1 MCGSRDRSDDRTSYL
16 IRQKKNLNS
25 SARASFQPRIS
36 VVEGVFEKWKH
47 ESIVNAHIY
56 VCVYVNCPLLLY
68 LLIKLDIS
76 RCNEQ
81 RRTALTQLALTFMTG
96 QTNIFSVLIGPL
108 DTSKRCR
115 YYLYFLF
122 RMLYLKRILNLP
134 CELERDNNIFFLV

>member
-1 MCGSRDRSDDRTSYL
+1 MCGSRDRSDDLTSYL

-36 VVEGVFEKWKH
+36 VIEGVFEKWKH

-76 RCNEQ
+76 RCNE
-81 RRTALTQLALTFMTG
+81 RSRTAFTFITG
-96 QTNIFSVLIGPL
+96 QTYIFSVLIGPL